1 MTFIDGVLLL
11 LIASLFIKIISLQQ
25 RVQRAETRIAQMTKQ
40 LPEPPLES
48 PIEGE
53 LLLLLKQGQDV
64 QAVKRV
70 REVMS
75 FSLLDAKRYIDT
87 LKEKL

>member
-11 LIASLFIKIISLQQ
+11 LIAYLFITTLTLQQ
-25 RVQRAETRIAQMTKQ
+25 RVRSAEARLTQMTKQ
-40 LPEPPLES
+40 LPEPPIES
-48 PIEGE
+48 PIEDE

-70 REVMS
+70 REVMGL
-75 FSLLDAKRYIDT
+75 SLLDAKRYIDT
-87 LKEKL
+87 LKEK